1 MRFSICI
8 RFCLQNHAV
17 LFQQRLCRCHRIH
30 TLGVLYRGKFLGAVY
45 LKRQTAVLH
54 MHHIQHQR
62 LELVAV
68 GRVRLYQLALFV
80 QMCDLL
86 VCISASTRNR

>member
-30 TLGVLYRGKFLGAVY
+30 TLGVLYRGKFLVRSTSNA
-45 LKRQTAVLH
+45 RQLS
-54 MHHIQHQR
+54 
-62 LELVAV
+62 
-68 GRVRLYQLALFV
+68 
-80 QMCDLL
+80 
-86 VCISASTRNR
+86 CICTISSTSVSNL